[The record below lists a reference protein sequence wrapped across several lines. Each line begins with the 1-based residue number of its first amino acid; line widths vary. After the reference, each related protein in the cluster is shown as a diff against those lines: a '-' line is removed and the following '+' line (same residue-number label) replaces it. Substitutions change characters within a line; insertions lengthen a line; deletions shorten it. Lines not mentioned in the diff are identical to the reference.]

1 MSDARPCSD
10 PARLHASGPH
20 RWRAVL
26 MSFGV
31 VALIALL
38 AMILTWLGMDILLAE
53 GHIWLEIGITLTG
66 LWMALAALTTGMGA
80 LDLARLPDPLL
91 EIGPAGL
98 RDQLQSPDLVAWAD
112 LEWHRIAVM
121 TPYGMVDQVQ
131 IRLNRP

>member
-1 MSDARPCSD
+1 
-10 PARLHASGPH
+10 
-20 RWRAVL
+20 